1 MHHKTK
7 SHSAVSFFY
16 YVGNIVLN
24 LQRRY
29 DGKTR
34 KSTFKYTIAE
44 GDFLFTGQVWHRQ
57 QKILPFNSSIDSI
70 FYYGGNI
77 VRNLQRRYD
86 GITRK
91 STAGCAIAEGDFLIF
106 YDEKHRNDC
115 VNLCAQRSD

>member
-70 FYYGGNI
+70 FLYPEISQSSGRLFKAETSGACLKRSPPS
-77 VRNLQRRYD
+77 VE
-86 GITRK
+86 
-91 STAGCAIAEGDFLIF
+91 AGDIPASVIL
-106 YDEKHRNDC
+106 
-115 VNLCAQRSD
+115 